1 MRRFCLA
8 NPVRHRQRRGFTLL
22 EMVFVLALI
31 GIAMGGAITF
41 FVVSS
46 SERQL
51 KGAAK
56 DIELLSQKARAISLI
71 QQIPYAIT
79 VSEGNLRMGPLVEAG
94 FSERDLLEREA
105 YENSIMQNGEARP
118 KFSPV
123 RTDLDLSAF
132 AVSIRRWGGSQYQP
146 MRRADPEVWRFDPNG
161 LCEPI
166 GLRLEYEDG
175 WIEMEFHPLSATIR
189 DQSMEAR

>member
-1 MRRFCLA
+1 MRHPSTTTGQSL
-8 NPVRHRQRRGFTLL
+8 RQRRGFTLL

-31 GIAMGGAITF
+31 GIAMGGAIACF
-41 FVVSS
+41 GVSS
-46 SERQL
+46 SERHL

-56 DIELLSQKARAISLI
+56 DVELLTQKARAVSLI

-79 VSEGNLRMGPLVEAG
+79 VTDGHLRMGPLVEAG
-94 FSERDLLEREA
+94 YSNSELQEREA
-105 YENSIMQNGEARP
+105 YENSLQQQGGVSP
-118 KFSPV
+118 KFSQV

-132 AVSIRRWGGSQYQP
+132 AVSIRRWGGSQFRP

>member
-1 MRRFCLA
+1 MRTLSQRVS
-8 NPVRHRQRRGFTLL
+8 PRHNRKRGFTLL

-31 GIAMGGAITF
+31 GIAMGGVITF
-41 FVVSS
+41 MVSSS
-46 SERQL
+46 SERVL

-56 DIELLSQKARAISLI
+56 DVELLTQKARAIAIL

-79 VSEGNLRMGPLVEAG
+79 VTEGRLRMGPLVEAG
-94 FSERDLLEREA
+94 YSDRDLEDRQSYEQQLRESGA
-105 YENSIMQNGEARP
+105 TMP
-118 KFSPV
+118 KFSPI
-123 RTDLDLSAF
+123 RADLDLSQF

-175 WIEMEFHPLSATIR
+175 WIEMEFHPLSASIR
-189 DQSMEAR
+189 EQFMEAR

>member
-1 MRRFCLA
+1 MRRACLA
-8 NPVRHRQRRGFTLL
+8 NPLNQRQRRGFTLL

-31 GIAMGGAITF
+31 GIAMGGAIAF

-56 DIELLSQKARAISLI
+56 DVELLSQKARAVSLI

-79 VSEGNLRMGPLVEAG
+79 VSEGHLRMGPLVEAG
-94 FSERDLLEREA
+94 FSERDVLEREA
-105 YENSIMQNGEARP
+105 YENSMLQNGSARP

-123 RTDLDLSAF
+123 RMDLDLSKF
-132 AVSIRRWGGSQYQP
+132 AVSIRRWGGSQYRP

-166 GLRLEYEDG
+166 GLRLEYVDG

>member
-1 MRRFCLA
+1 MHAQSQRFPSNHA
-8 NPVRHRQRRGFTLL
+8 RNRGFTLL
-22 EMVFVLALI
+22 EIVIVLGLI
-31 GIAMGGAITF
+31 GIALGGAITYM
-41 FVVSS
+41 VATS
-46 SERQL
+46 SERVL

-56 DIELLSQKARAISLI
+56 DVELLTQKARAIAIL

-79 VSEGNLRMGPLVEAG
+79 VTEGRLRMGPLVEAG
-94 FSERDLLEREA
+94 YSDRDLEDRQSYEQQLRESGA
-105 YENSIMQNGEARP
+105 TMP
-118 KFSPV
+118 KFSPI
-123 RTDLDLSAF
+123 RADLDLSQF

-175 WIEMEFHPLSATIR
+175 WIEMEFHPLSASIR
-189 DQSMEAR
+189 EQFMEAR